1 MIIDLRSDTVT
12 KPSKEMLEAMLN
24 AKVGDDVF
32 AEDETVNKLE
42 EKAAQLFNKEAG
54 IFCPSG
60 TMANQ
65 IAIKLHTQAL
75 DEVICHKDSHIY
87 KYEVGGYA
95 YHSAVSIKLLDGER
109 GKITATQVKE
119 SVHADYDWL
128 PNSKLVVLENTVNR
142 GGGSIYPLAQMQAI
156 KDVCTKHDLKL
167 HLDGARVFNAIVESD
182 YSSNDLG
189 AIFDSIS
196 ICLSKGL
203 GCPVGTVLVGDK
215 TFIKKA
221 RKVRKVLGGGMRQV
235 GFLAA
240 AGIYALDK
248 NIQRLQDDHQNA
260 KEIGQVLKSLPY
272 IEKVL
277 NPESNILIFELNKEI
292 KGDAFI
298 QKLEKQNIKAIE
310 FGPQM
315 IRFVT
320 HLDITKEMCNKVID
334 CVQSI

>member
-1 MIIDLRSDTVT
+1 MFIDLRSDTVT
-12 KPSKEMLEAMLN
+12 QPSKEMLDAMLN

-32 AEDETVNKLE
+32 AEDETVNALE
-42 EKAAQLFNKEAG
+42 AKAAQLFKKDAG

-109 GKITATQVKE
+109 GKITAKQVKE
-119 SVHADYDWL
+119 SVHPDYDWL

-142 GGGSIYPLAQMQAI
+142 GGGSIYPLSQMQAI
-156 KDVCTKHDLKL
+156 KEVCLENELKL
-167 HLDGARVFNAIVESD
+167 HLDGARVFNAIVESK
-182 YSSNDLG
+182 YTSADLG
-189 AIFDSIS
+189 AVFDSIS

-215 TFIKKA
+215 KFIKKA
-221 RKVRKVLGGGMRQV
+221 RKVRKVLGGGMRQA

-240 AGIYALDK
+240 AGIYALDH
-248 NIQRLQDDHQNA
+248 NIERLKEDHEKA
-260 KEIGQVLKSLPY
+260 VEIGHALKQLPY
-272 IEKVL
+272 VEKVL
-277 NPESNILIFELNKEI
+277 VPESNILIFELNEQI
-292 KGDAFI
+292 KGSAFI
-298 QKLEKQNIKAIE
+298 QKLEEHSIKAIE

-315 IRFVT
+315 VRFVT
-320 HLDITKEMCNKVID
+320 HLGITKEMSSKVIE